1 METQGLTFYM
11 VYGFSDGATKVEEK
25 VVTNTSKIADSI
37 YLVDVYG
44 YGVRGMISL
53 YILRGEETIVLDSG
67 TADSTDGLMTAMGL
81 LGIDFNSVRYIM
93 VSHRH
98 HDHAGGAAILLR
110 HFPNA
115 QVGVHEFAKKH
126 MMDPSKVSD
135 GAREAFGRFAVPME
149 PIKDEGK
156 ILVLKDKKTF
166 RLGDNH
172 ELEIVYTPGHTSD
185 HFAFYEK
192 KAGLLFCGDAVGTFG
207 PTSRTITPTSFPPSF
222 KYDNYIASIKKLLTY
237 DVNILA
243 FPHFGAVIG
252 SGAKAVLRK
261 GLEVTEDWKRFVDE
275 LREKD
280 LDDYS
285 VAKALQDSCIGE
297 LEIFPTSIRGII
309 SSALARGFL
318 MGM

>member
-1 METQGLTFYM
+1 ME
-11 VYGFSDGATKVEEK
+11 ERI
-25 VVTNTSKIADSI
+25 VTNTSQIADSV

-44 YGVRGMISL
+44 YGIRGMISL
-53 YILRGEETIVLDSG
+53 YILKGERTVVLDSG
-67 TADSTDGLMTAMGL
+67 TADSTDRLTTAMIS

-98 HDHAGGAAILLR
+98 HDHAGGAAILLK

-126 MMDPSKVSD
+126 VMNPSKVNE

-149 PIKDEGK
+149 SIKDEGK
-156 ILVLKDKKTF
+156 ILILDESKTF
-166 RLGDNH
+166 QVGDNH
-172 ELEIVYTPGHTSD
+172 ELEIVYAPGHTSD

-192 KAGLLFCGDAVGTFG
+192 KTGLLFCGDAVGTFG
-207 PTSRTITPTSFPPSF
+207 PISKTITPTSFPPSF
-222 KYDNYIASIKKLLTY
+222 KYDNYTASIRKLLTY

-261 GLEVTEDWKRFVDE
+261 GLEVAEDWKRFVDE
-275 LREKD
+275 LRRKN
-280 LDDYS
+280 LDEYS
-285 VAKALQDSCIGE
+285 IAKALRESCLGE
-297 LEIFPTSIRGII
+297 LEIFPTSVRGTIG
-309 SSALARGFL
+309 SALAQGFL
-318 MGM
+318 MGI

>member
-1 METQGLTFYM
+1 M
-11 VYGFSDGATKVEEK
+11 AKKVEEK
-25 VVTNTSKIADSI
+25 IVTNTSQIADNI

-53 YILRGEETIVLDSG
+53 YILKGKKTTVLDSG
-67 TADSTDGLMTAMGL
+67 TADSTDGLTTAVSS

-98 HDHAGGAAILLR
+98 HDHAGGAAILLK

-126 MMDPSKVSD
+126 LIDPSKINE
-135 GAREAFGRFAVPME
+135 GARELFGRFAVPME
-149 PIKDEGK
+149 PLKDENK
-156 ILVLKDKKTF
+156 ILVLNDRETF
-166 RLGDNH
+166 QLGDSY
-172 ELEIVYTPGHTSD
+172 ELETVYTPGHTSD

-192 KAGLLFCGDAVGTFG
+192 RTGLLFCGDAAGTFG
-207 PTSRTITPTSFPPSF
+207 PISKTITPTSFPPSF
-222 KYDNYIASIKKLLTY
+222 KYVNYTASIKKLLAY

-252 SGAKAVLRK
+252 SGAKEILRN
-261 GLEVTEDWKRFVDE
+261 GLEVAEDWKRFVDG
-275 LREKD
+275 LRGRN
-280 LDDYS
+280 LDDCS
-285 VAKALQDSCIGE
+285 IAKALQESYMGE
-297 LEIFPTSIRGII
+297 LEIFPRSIRGMIG
-309 SSALARGFL
+309 SALAQGFL